1 MKTLLMSAAITC
13 GLATSALA
21 GEIDSPAIPTA
32 PVIPAATD
40 WSGFYL
46 GASASFNSG
55 SFEYYVND
63 VFDAA
68 FDMSGDMYGGFAGYN
83 IQRDAL
89 VFGAEVAYSSGETV
103 ATYDVLSQDLAETTI
118 DAKARVGYAFG
129 DILLY
134 GVAGGTLA
142 TVENSRTSVELNG
155 MNYGAG
161 VQMKFGNGMFVGAEY
176 LIRDLS
182 GVNPDREGVTYEYNI
197 QSVALRAGWQF

>member
-83 IQRDAL
+83 IQRGSM
-89 VFGAEVAYSSGETV
+89 VYGAELAYSAGTTFLEGFP
-103 ATYDVLSQDLAETTI
+103 TYEASSMTDI
-118 DAKARVGYAFG
+118 KARVGYAAG
-129 DILLY
+129 NALVY
-134 GVAGGTLA
+134 GVAGGSFA
-142 TVENSRTSVELNG
+142 PWDNG
-155 MNYGAG
+155 FDSNYVLSGFNVGAG
-161 VQMKFGNGMFVGAEY
+161 
-176 LIRDLS
+176 IDLQ
-182 GVNPDREGVTYEYNI
+182 V
-197 QSVALRAGWQF
+197 RAGLKF